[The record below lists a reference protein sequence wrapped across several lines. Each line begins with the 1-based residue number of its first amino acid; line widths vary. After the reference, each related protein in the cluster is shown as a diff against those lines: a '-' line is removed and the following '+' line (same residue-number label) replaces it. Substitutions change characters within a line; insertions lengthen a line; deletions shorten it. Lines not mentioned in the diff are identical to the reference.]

1 MELYMVFQ
9 CLADKKWY
17 RFSYSNTGVQK
28 NVSVVS
34 KGKMATVILVA
45 LVAHHTRTLIAC
57 NGSSLTI

>member
-1 MELYMVFQ
+1 L
-9 CLADKKWY
+9 LTKKWY

-34 KGKMATVILVA
+34 NGKMATVILVA
-45 LVAHHTRTLIAC
+45 IVAHHTPTLIAC